1 MDKLLYIAMS
11 GAKEN
16 LNSLAVRSNNL
27 ANANTLG
34 FKADFEEARAMQAY
48 GDGLPSRV
56 FSMAERPGQNFQQG
70 SLQTTGRE
78 LDVAVQGDGWLTV
91 QDKDGKEAY
100 TRNGSLQVSPLG
112 VLQTST
118 GLNVLDTTGQ
128 PITLPM
134 PLEKIQ
140 ITEDGTINAR
150 LQGAEPA
157 AVENLQQL
165 KLVNPVNKEMTK
177 GEDGLFRRVDGN
189 TEAVSANVRLASG
202 VLENSNVNVVEE
214 LTNLIKLQR
223 QFDTQIKMMSTAEKN
238 DESQNQLMK
247 LG

>member
-118 GLNVLDTTGQ
+118 GLNVLDATGQ

-177 GEDGLFRRVDGN
+177 GEDGLFRRVDGK

-202 VLENSNVNVVEE
+202 ALENSNVNVVEE

>member
-34 FKADFEEARAMQAY
+34 FKADFEEARAMQTY

-118 GLNVLDTTGQ
+118 GLNVLDSTGQ

-177 GEDGLFRRVDGN
+177 GEDGLFRRVDGK

-202 VLENSNVNVVEE
+202 ALENSNVNVVEE

-223 QFDTQIKMMSTAEKN
+223 QFETQIKMMSTAEKN

>member
-177 GEDGLFRRVDGN
+177 GEDGLFRRVDGK

-202 VLENSNVNVVEE
+202 ALENSNVNVVEE

-223 QFDTQIKMMSTAEKN
+223 QFETQIKMMSTAEKN